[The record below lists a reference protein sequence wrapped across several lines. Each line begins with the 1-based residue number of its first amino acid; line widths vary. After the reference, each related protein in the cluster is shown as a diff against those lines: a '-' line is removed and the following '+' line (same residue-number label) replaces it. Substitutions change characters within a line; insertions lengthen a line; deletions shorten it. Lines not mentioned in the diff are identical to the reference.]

1 MESIVYANTDQLD
14 KVAEVV
20 KGYPFSAVKTLNLV
34 IARAGDTV
42 RVELGRQI
50 PKVFGAPQKE
60 IKDALNSG
68 RRKVRTVQGAVG
80 EGTVSVEVV
89 GRPLTAVRFKHTP
102 SVPPSVAAKERAAS
116 GKKSRNPRRYQ
127 ARVMIYRDRG
137 MLTLGPVAGSDGK
150 NKSVFLASTGTKNPV
165 KVPYIFFYRTGQI
178 EGGGREG
185 IKPVVS
191 LSVPQMVTNEKVAKP
206 LTEKVNETIS
216 KRLLHELDQ
225 EFGNLGTNL
234 KAGGTL

>member
-14 KVAEVV
+14 KVAELL
-20 KGYPFSAVKTLNLV
+20 KGYPVSAVKTLNHV
-34 IARAGDTV
+34 FARAGDTV

-137 MLTLGPVAGSDGK
+137 MLDAGS
-150 NKSVFLASTGTKNPV
+150 S
-165 KVPYIFFYRTGQI
+165 
-178 EGGGREG
+178 GGFGR
-185 IKPVVS
+185 
-191 LSVPQMVTNEKVAKP
+191 
-206 LTEKVNETIS
+206 
-216 KRLLHELDQ
+216 Q
-225 EFGNLGTNL
+225 E
-234 KAGGTL
+234 